1 MKSKLKITLTS
12 LTLLLLCASSLVYAA
27 SITGTIVYEGKAPKF
42 REIKMD
48 ADPICVMH
56 NAEARFPQTLVLG
69 ENQTMGNVFIHVVKG
84 LPKKTHET
92 PTEPVVLTQQ
102 GCMYEPHVIALMV
115 GQPLKI
121 LNPDGTLHNVH
132 ALSKINK
139 EFNIAMPKFRKE
151 MSKTFDKEEFMFPIK
166 CDVHPWMGAYASVM
180 THPYFDITEADG
192 KFSIDQLPPG
202 EYVIEI
208 WHEKLGKQSAKVM
221 LTEEGSDDLSIT
233 FSKPKPKNTE
243 E

>member
-1 MKSKLKITLTS
+1 MKTKLKITLTS
-12 LTLLLLCASSLVYAA
+12 LTLLLCASSSVYAA
-27 SITGTIVYEGKAPKF
+27 SISGTIIYEGKAPKF
-42 REIKMD
+42 KEIKMD

-92 PTEPVVLTQQ
+92 PTEPVVLTQK
-102 GCMYEPHVIALMV
+102 GCMYDPHVIALMV

-132 ALSKINK
+132 ALSKIND

-151 MSKTFDKEEFMFPIK
+151 MTKTFDKEEFMFPIK
-166 CDVHPWMGAYASVM
+166 CDVHPWMIMYDWSADTPHHLLGLFAVNRFSVKLNDEPNPIFL
-180 THPYFDITEADG
+180 TITLG
-192 KFSIDQLPPG
+192 FRFHFVID
-202 EYVIEI
+202 V
-208 WHEKLGKQSAKVM
+208 
-221 LTEEGSDDLSIT
+221 
-233 FSKPKPKNTE
+233 PKNL
-243 E
+243 